1 MVLNKQGN
9 LKMRAHFKSLLMF
22 TAAVSAP
29 AGLAIAQV
37 ARPVVAAPQ
46 RVAPMPVPPAP
57 TVAPPAVT
65 PQPPVVLPPPFWDPR
80 DVQAMLGMIQNIG
93 SEGLN
98 PTDYDPAGL
107 AVVLR
112 SGIPTQLAEAAT
124 DRFNRLS
131 SDLALG
137 HVRGKDRVD
146 WHVVDGDLDAAR
158 QRTLLDSALVT
169 HRVPEVLG
177 SLLPT
182 HPQYHDLKTALAVTP
197 PTETAKRDR
206 IRLNLER
213 WRWLPRDLGD
223 KYVIVNVPAY
233 YVALVQSG
241 VTRWRERGIA
251 GAIKTPTPMLSATA
265 VGVSL
270 NPWWEVPAS
279 INHEVAGK
287 KGFVALRGKDG
298 KIQRWRQP
306 PGPSNALGQLKFVMY
321 NPHNIYLHDTNAR
334 SRFESRMRSLSHG
347 CIRTQNILDLA
358 TTLLG
363 DDNGEWTREKIDATL
378 ASKKTVQA
386 NFVKPLPVYIVY
398 FSTAAATDGR
408 IVNYTDVYQRD
419 ARVLAALGGRPTG
432 GGVKTAAK

>member
-1 MVLNKQGN
+1 
-9 LKMRAHFKSLLMF
+9 MRARFHSFAMF
-22 TAAVSAP
+22 TALASAP
-29 AGLAIAQV
+29 VGLAVAQE
-37 ARPVVAAPQ
+37 AAPA
-46 RVAPMPVPPAP
+46 APSVHQAVPTAP
-57 TVAPPAVT
+57 VAPPIAA
-65 PQPPVVLPPPFWDPR
+65 PEVVLPPLFWDPR
-80 DVQAMLGMIQNIG
+80 DVQALLGYIQNVG
-93 SEGLN
+93 GEGLTPAN
-98 PTDYDPAGL
+98 YDPAGL
-107 AVVLR
+107 ASVLR
-112 SGIPTQLAEAAT
+112 SGNPMQLATAAT
-124 DRFNRLS
+124 ERFNRLA

-146 WHVVDGDLDAAR
+146 WHVVDGDLDPTR
-158 QRTLLDSALVT
+158 QRALLESALGT
-169 HRVPEVLG
+169 HRVPDVLN

-182 HPQYHDLKTALAVTP
+182 HPQYRDLKTALAMTP
-197 PTETAKRDR
+197 ATESVKRDR

-213 WRWLPRDLGD
+213 WRWLPRDLGE

-233 YVALVQSG
+233 YVALVQNG
-241 VTRWRERGIA
+241 ATRWRERGIA
-251 GAIKTPTPMLSATA
+251 GAIKTPTPMLTATA

-270 NPWWEVPAS
+270 NPWWEVPKS
-279 INHEVAGK
+279 INGEVAGK

-358 TTLLG
+358 ATLLA
-363 DDNGEWTREKIDATL
+363 DDNGEWTREKVDATL

-408 IVNYTDVYQRD
+408 IVNYTDVYRRD
-419 ARVLAALGGRPTG
+419 ARVLAALDGNPTG
-432 GGVKTAAK
+432 GGENKAAR